1 MVLEVCDL
9 IQKIFMTKPANAQ
22 LAKVS
27 TPIKVGVVGLG
38 RMGIIHALHAHELA
52 MESGLCKLAAVSST
66 DKLRVEFFRG
76 LSGADVPS
84 FETIEEF
91 CDAGLCDVT
100 ILATNTELHREHA
113 LQLIRRGHRV
123 LLEKPL
129 TGTLQGD
136 RSFAEELERTYSQS
150 LMLGFQRRF
159 DEPLQY
165 AKDLICKGTIGR
177 VFKVYSALE
186 DSSPAPNGFQS
197 PGLLA
202 DMGIHN
208 VDEVLWLTG
217 RIPEAAVMLGSKIFS
232 HRYTTCEE
240 DFDDALMV
248 LDFGEELVAHIE
260 VSRNHV
266 SGYRGETIIYGE
278 KGRIQVGRFCQTP
291 QEVLVEVY
299 GTQKSSQPATM
310 RSFQMR
316 QYGQGL
322 PEFIDRFGDAYKQEV
337 KTFLEC
343 CRERDAFPVTHR
355 DALRA
360 QEIVSAAMKGVI
372 SRKDMAPIEFLLTP

>member
-1 MVLEVCDL
+1 MPKSTLL
-9 IQKIFMTKPANAQ
+9 AHMPKI
-22 LAKVS
+22 S
-27 TPIKVGVVGLG
+27 TPIRVGVVGLG
-38 RMGIIHALHAHELA
+38 RMGIIHALHVHELA
-52 MESGLCKLAAVSST
+52 QESGLCELVSVSSI
-66 DKLRVEFFRG
+66 DKNRVDFFQK

-84 FETIEEF
+84 FDNIEEF
-91 CDAGLCDVT
+91 CASGLCDVT
-100 ILATNTELHREHA
+100 LLATNTELHREHT
-113 LQLIRRGHRV
+113 LQLICNGHRV

-136 RSFAEELERTYSQS
+136 RNFVKELEKANPEAV
-150 LMLGFQRRF
+150 MLGFQRRF
-159 DEPLQY
+159 DAPLQY
-165 AKDLICKGTIGR
+165 AKELISEGTIGR

-186 DSSPAPNGFQS
+186 DSRPAPNGFQS

-202 DMGIHN
+202 DMAIHN

-217 RIPEAAVMLGSKIFS
+217 RIPESAVVLGSKIFS
-232 HRYTTCEE
+232 HRYTTCVE

-248 LDFGEELVAHIE
+248 LDFGAELMAHIE

-266 SGYRGETIIYGE
+266 SGYRGETVIYGE
-278 KGRIQVGRFCQTP
+278 KGRIQIGRFRQMP
-291 QEVLVEVY
+291 EEVLVEVY
-299 GTQKSSQPATM
+299 GAQDSLQSPRIRAFK
-310 RSFQMR
+310 MR

-343 CRERDAFPVTHR
+343 CRDGEAFPVTHL

-360 QEIVSAAMKGVI
+360 QEVVTAAMGGAI
-372 SRKDMAPIEFLLTP
+372 GRDDMAPIEYLSVS